1 MDTFLYAHSKK
12 GKAFRMNYYIESIAH
27 KGCFQ
32 LEYQFMQEA
41 VGFIILYSAYGTERD
56 DEFNR
61 IYSYNK
67 TVGKWYTAEVPANN
81 RDVSV

>member
-1 MDTFLYAHSKK
+1 
-12 GKAFRMNYYIESIAH
+12 
-27 KGCFQ
+27 
-32 LEYQFMQEA
+32 MQEA

-67 TVGKWYTAEVPANN
+67 TEGKWYTVEVPANN